1 MYNLKDE
8 LMELV
13 EDRMHMM
20 PKQFFNV
27 TVSYRDQGLVKE
39 MSFEEYDSIPY
50 YPRVSTYL
58 NFMEEKMPQFPIDNV
73 RVTPKLF
80 GNPQLKNIMELSKT
94 IH

>member
-1 MYNLKDE
+1 VYNLKDE

-13 EDRMHMM
+13 EDRLNMM

-27 TVSYRDQGLVKE
+27 TVSYKDQGSIKE
-39 MSFEEYDSIPY
+39 MNCEEYDSIPY
-50 YPRVSTYL
+50 YPRVSSYL
-58 NFMEEKMPQFPIDNV
+58 NFMEEKMPQFPIHNV

-80 GNPQLKNIMELSKT
+80 GNPQLKNIGELSNT